1 MPGFELPRYAKLIE
15 PTKPKRTT
23 WTKARLKPAAEP
35 LSDADTVLD
44 VLEKR
49 GDLTA
54 SEIASLCPL
63 TTVEVSR
70 RTGELVLRKLIHDSG
85 LRRKS
90 PLGRPSIVWSAN

>member
-15 PTKPKRTT
+15 RAKVKP
-23 WTKARLKPAAEP
+23 APKPAAKP